1 MNLTTILL
9 VLSIAG
15 NFYLGMKMF
24 QKKSEISIL
33 ENYLFQAFESFIKDE
48 LKEALERLK
57 KMKKEEEE

>member
-1 MNLTTILL
+1 MSLTTILL

-15 NFYLGMKMF
+15 NFYLGLKML

-33 ENYLFQAFESFIKDE
+33 EDYLFQAFESFIKDE
-48 LKEALERLK
+48 LKGALERLK

>member
-33 ENYLFQAFESFIKDE
+33 EDYLFQAFESFIKDE
-48 LKEALERLK
+48 LKGALERLK
-57 KMKKEEEE
+57 KMKKEEKE

>member
-1 MNLTTILL
+1 MSLTTILL
-9 VLSIAG
+9 ILSISG

-33 ENYLFQAFESFIKDE
+33 EDYLFQAFESFIKDE
-48 LKEALERLK
+48 LKGALERLK

>member
-1 MNLTTILL
+1 MSLTTILL
-9 VLSIAG
+9 ILSIAG
-15 NFYLGMKMF
+15 NFYLGLKML

-33 ENYLFQAFESFIKDE
+33 EDYLYQAFESFIKDE

>member
-33 ENYLFQAFESFIKDE
+33 EDYLFQAFESFIKDE
-48 LKEALERLK
+48 LKGALERLK

>member
-9 VLSIAG
+9 ILSIAG

-33 ENYLFQAFESFIKDE
+33 EDYLFQAFESFIKDE
-48 LKEALERLK
+48 LKGALERLK

>member
-33 ENYLFQAFESFIKDE
+33 EDYLFQAFESFIKDE
-48 LKEALERLK
+48 LKGALERLK
-57 KMKKEEEE
+57 KMKKEEEG

>member
-9 VLSIAG
+9 VLSIVG
-15 NFYLGMKMF
+15 NFYLGMKIF

-33 ENYLFQAFESFIKDE
+33 EDYLFQAFESFIKDE
-48 LKEALERLK
+48 LKGALERLK

>member
-1 MNLTTILL
+1 MSLTTILL

-33 ENYLFQAFESFIKDE
+33 EDYLFQAFESFIKDE
-48 LKEALERLK
+48 LKAALERLK
-57 KMKKEEEE
+57 KMKKEEEG